1 MSGRKPL
8 VGGGKGSDT
17 ATSPCR
23 IDATEGNF
31 SHFRAPQRVKRL
43 INRPIARANHGF
55 KRDLSLGTS
64 PPPYA
69 FRAKKAKKLAEY
81 ARGGGVEGEAEAKKC
96 TVNQPAHAP
105 QFASEN
111 KSGHRK
117 DARAKSEKPEPSG
130 LEPVEVDVIDIVEHL
145 VDFIGGIR
153 KAVSLELDAEY
164 LAIEVLD
171 MGLKQLIAGMGV
183 DRIEERSKSCGLK
196 R

>member
-43 INRPIARANHGF
+43 TNRPIARANHGF
-55 KRDLSLGTS
+55 KRDLSLGSS
-64 PPPYA
+64 PTALRIALTIVNEISGICP
-69 FRAKKAKKLAEY
+69 RGR
-81 ARGGGVEGEAEAKKC
+81 RGGGGRGEKKC

-111 KSGHRK
+111 KSGHRE

-145 VDFIGGIR
+145 VDFIGGI
-153 KAVSLELDAEY
+153 
-164 LAIEVLD
+164 
-171 MGLKQLIAGMGV
+171 
-183 DRIEERSKSCGLK
+183 
-196 R
+196 